1 MVFSKN
7 IIKVGRASVL
17 NGIVTQSGDMHLFF
31 SKEGNKVYEK
41 SILFSCG
48 GQVNANLTP
57 ISFSEVI
64 PLSKGFK
71 VTRNVGLIGL
81 VKTQ

>member
-1 MVFSKN
+1 MFSKN

-31 SKEGNKVYEK
+31 SKEGNKIYEK

-64 PLSKGFK
+64 PLSKGVK

-81 VKTQ
+81 VKTH

>member
-1 MVFSKN
+1 MLFSKN

-48 GQVNANLTP
+48 RQVNANLTP
-57 ISFSEVI
+57 ISFREVI
-64 PLSKGFK
+64 PLSKGVK

>member
-1 MVFSKN
+1 MLFSKN

-17 NGIVTQSGDMHLFF
+17 NGIVTQSGGMHLFV
-31 SKEGNKVYEK
+31 SKEGNKVYEE

-64 PLSKGFK
+64 PLSKGVK

>member
-48 GQVNANLTP
+48 GPVNANLTP
-57 ISFSEVI
+57 ISSSEVI
-64 PLSKGFK
+64 PLSKGVK
-71 VTRNVGLIGL
+71 VTRTVGLLGL

>member
-1 MVFSKN
+1 MLFSKN

-17 NGIVTQSGDMHLFF
+17 NGILTQSGDMHLFF

-48 GQVNANLTP
+48 GQVNATLAP

-64 PLSKGFK
+64 PLSKGVK

>member
-1 MVFSKN
+1 MLFSKN

-48 GQVNANLTP
+48 RQVNANLTP

-64 PLSKGFK
+64 QLSKGVK

>member
-7 IIKVGRASVL
+7 IIKVGRANVL
-17 NGIVTQSGDMHLFF
+17 NGIVTQSGDMQLFF

-48 GQVNANLTP
+48 GRVNANLTP

-64 PLSKGFK
+64 PLSKNVK
-71 VTRNVGLIGL
+71 ITRNVGFIGL